1 MQTQCGMMRVAP
13 RVTMMWIL
21 ASDLTWQT
29 SAHQCTLLGLC
40 STRRQEWADGR
51 AQAGEDGEWDGVVDR
66 DYIKHRTAKLLA
78 AKRSADAKG
87 AAAKA
92 AA

>member
-1 MQTQCGMMRVAP
+1 MNSVHQTDA
-13 RVTMMWIL
+13 
-21 ASDLTWQT
+21 
-29 SAHQCTLLGLC
+29 
-40 STRRQEWADGR
+40 R